1 MREKMKFAEFDKLTN
16 YYTKKKKREKE
27 RLTKPVVEELLL
39 KEFKLEKVDR
49 NLFAHKDFK
58 IRVASTN
65 SNSPKLGNTFKS
77 FNSIIKYDDL
87 PIILMIVSPNQIYYR
102 LVNLTFI
109 KKVSHSSKLLE
120 VSKIRGNLN
129 GPDIMSEFNGLEN
142 SKENFDK
149 LFSMHLLEN
158 KKENIERIIRETHNI
173 KASVSTGKKISVSLK
188 DFEKYIKTENKL
200 LLSKEFSI
208 LEDTDRKK
216 IFNLSKEIIEVFETV
231 DNVNLQGNTI
241 EQLITGSGNTHGIE
255 DTIYESVY
263 GKIKIDY
270 KTKNLNKKSSPKA
283 VDINKLLETIAEG
296 SRFLFQLVEYNPEN
310 KEISTCL
317 FSPFEEY
324 VINNSLVQ
332 HHWSGRGSLGH
343 IQFNNKVKGRNI
355 YENRREINIEVIR
368 KSKVYSSMKLSN

>member
-1 MREKMKFAEFDKLTN
+1 MG
-16 YYTKKKKREKE
+16 
-27 RLTKPVVEELLL
+27 ELLE
-39 KEFKLEKVDR
+39 KEFKLEIVDR

-58 IRVASTN
+58 IRVASIN
-65 SNSPKLGNTFKS
+65 SDSQQLSNTIKS
-77 FNSIIKYDDL
+77 LDSIIKYDDL

-102 LVNLTFI
+102 LANLTFI

-120 VSKIRGNLN
+120 VSNIKGSIN
-129 GPDIMSEFNGLEN
+129 GSDIMSEFKGLKN
-142 SKENFDK
+142 SKENFEK

-158 KKENIERIIRETHNI
+158 KKENIERIVNETLDI
-173 KASVSTGKKISVSLK
+173 KGSVSTGKKISVSSK

-200 LLSKEFSI
+200 LTSKEFSI
-208 LEDTDRKK
+208 IEDADRKK
-216 IFNLSKEIIEVFETV
+216 ILNLSKEIIEVFETV

-255 DTIYESVY
+255 DTIYESIY

-283 VDINKLLETIAEG
+283 VDINKLVETIAEG

-343 IQFNNKVKGRNI
+343 IQFNNKVKGKNI
-355 YENRREINIEVIR
+355 HENRRGIKIGVIR
-368 KSKVYSSMKLSN
+368 KSKVYSSMKLSK

>member
-1 MREKMKFAEFDKLTN
+1 MQFAEFNKLTN

-27 RLTKPVVEELLL
+27 RLTKSVVEELLL

-188 DFEKYIKTENKL
+188 DFEQYIKTENKL
-200 LLSKEFSI
+200 LTSKEFSI
-208 LEDTDRKK
+208 IENTDRKK
-216 IFNLSKEIIEVFETV
+216 ILNLSKEIIEIFETV
-231 DNVNLQGNTI
+231 DNVNVQGNSI

-255 DTIYESVY
+255 DTIYESLY

-270 KTKNLNKKSSPKA
+270 KTKNLGKQASPKA
-283 VDINKLLETIAEG
+283 VDINKLVETIAEG
-296 SRFLFQLVEYNPEN
+296 NRFLFQLVEYNPEN
-310 KEISTCL
+310 KKISTCL
-317 FSPFEEY
+317 FSPFEEF

-343 IQFNNKVKGRNI
+343 IQFNNKVKGKNI
-355 YENRREINIEVIR
+355 YENRKEINIEVIK
-368 KSKVYSSMKLSN
+368 KSKVYSSMKLSK